1 MILLQMRALLFQ
13 FQRHC
18 RSSVRY
24 EYRGCHVLA
33 CKKTSNGKIPFY
45 PSKTPTI
52 SLASSSRR
60 PRWANAID
68 RPSLAKLLPPVD
80 SPLCP
85 LPTSMSL
92 TAGHLSVC
100 RESGTQ
106 MAVLFTA
113 ADHGH
118 PSFIAAILATIMLV
132 ESRRIDHRRCWPHS
146 TLELLPE
153 TFQLFF
159 ARLLSGPSLADQR
172 PNLRRRHR
180 HRRCHLDRLGPSLDL
195 IGRLLPSELA

>member
-60 PRWANAID
+60 PHWANAID

-113 ADHGH
+113 ADHGP
-118 PSFIAAILATIMLV
+118 PSFSLPSLPPLCSSSHDGLITGGADHTRRWNC
-132 ESRRIDHRRCWPHS
+132 SRRPSNCFSPVSFRGQVWLTSDPISDAVIVTAVVILIDWDHHW
-146 TLELLPE
+146 
-153 TFQLFF
+153 
-159 ARLLSGPSLADQR
+159 
-172 PNLRRRHR
+172 
-180 HRRCHLDRLGPSLDL
+180 
-195 IGRLLPSELA
+195 I

>member
-13 FQRHC
+13 FRRHR

-33 CKKTSNGKIPFY
+33 CKKTSNGKNTILPLQDADHF
-45 PSKTPTI
+45 PCFFLPPTA
-52 SLASSSRR
+52 L
-60 PRWANAID
+60 ANAID

-100 RESGTQ
+100 RESGAQ

-113 ADHGH
+113 ADHGP

-132 ESRRIDHRRCWPHS
+132 ESRRIDHRRC
-146 TLELLPE
+146 
-153 TFQLFF
+153 
-159 ARLLSGPSLADQR
+159 
-172 PNLRRRHR
+172 
-180 HRRCHLDRLGPSLDL
+180 
-195 IGRLLPSELA
+195 